1 MHVNPVQLNS
11 HIAQHALIR
20 AANASLVNTLNK
32 NSTKIKLLVF
42 VMTTNTLIKIKIVN
56 YVILIKS
63 VFLAKITTVVQN
75 VTHKNIS
82 TQLQLVDNVNVNLVM
97 LSKIM
102 PV

>member
-1 MHVNPVQLNS
+1 M
-11 HIAQHALIR
+11 
-20 AANASLVNTLNK
+20 AANALLVNSLNK

>member
-1 MHVNPVQLNS
+1 MNHVQLNS
-11 HIAQHALIR
+11 HIAQHAHIT
-20 AANASLVNTLNK
+20 AANALLANILNK
-32 NSTKIKLLVF
+32 NSTKIKQPVF

-97 LSKIM
+97 LSKII